1 MTNLTNKIISIS
13 PQKRRNNRLTIQL
26 ESGDVFGISEDVF
39 LSTPLT
45 VGQSLNPK
53 EIQEI
58 LSNESVIK
66 IKNLILNLL
75 SYRQRSCAE
84 LMRRMKEKGYDE
96 NVISPILVEF
106 EEKGYVNDTEFAKM
120 FAKHCICNK
129 QMGRKLVLN
138 EFYHHRIPNQILK
151 PILDKLYDENPP
163 ESLIQGIT
171 NKRLKNKDKTQN
183 EKNKLVNQLMRK
195 GFSWGD
201 MESII
206 NKIDWQNK

>member
-66 IKNLILNLL
+66 IKNLILNL
-75 SYRQRSCAE
+75 
-84 LMRRMKEKGYDE
+84 
-96 NVISPILVEF
+96 
-106 EEKGYVNDTEFAKM
+106 
-120 FAKHCICNK
+120 
-129 QMGRKLVLN
+129 
-138 EFYHHRIPNQILK
+138 
-151 PILDKLYDENPP
+151 
-163 ESLIQGIT
+163 
-171 NKRLKNKDKTQN
+171 
-183 EKNKLVNQLMRK
+183 
-195 GFSWGD
+195 
-201 MESII
+201 
-206 NKIDWQNK
+206 